1 MCLLYYDLKEENNN
15 ERTNHHSKKDHTDNG
30 RNCFPVWRV
39 YYYPWSFDT
48 RRRFCRWHHCCRLF
62 HPADNKEQSSL
73 IESIAILGFLLLAL
87 AGLVLTTRVF
97 FKNFLPEGIPG
108 NLVSAGTIPVYNIVV
123 GIEVAAALISV
134 FMAFIIFKAED

>member
-1 MCLLYYDLKEENNN
+1 MKGLTIIVKKITQIMAGIVFLYGVYIIIHGHLTPGGGFAGGTIVAGSFILLIIANGIPLFNLK
-15 ERTNHHSKKDHTDNG
+15 KK
-30 RNCFPVWRV
+30 
-39 YYYPWSFDT
+39 
-48 RRRFCRWHHCCRLF
+48 
-62 HPADNKEQSSL
+62 KEQSSL

-87 AGLVLTTRVF
+87 VGLVLTTRVF